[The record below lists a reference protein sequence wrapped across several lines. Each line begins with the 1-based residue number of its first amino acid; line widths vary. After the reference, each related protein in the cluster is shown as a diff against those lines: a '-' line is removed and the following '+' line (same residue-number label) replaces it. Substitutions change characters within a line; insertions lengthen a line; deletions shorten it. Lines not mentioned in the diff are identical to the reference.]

1 MDLSVEAVVNTAIAL
16 EGATAQQEQQMMLL
30 RKSLDSQAKLVQE
43 IVPPAPPK
51 LATSG
56 MVGTQLHTT
65 A

>member
-16 EGATAQQEQQMMLL
+16 EGATAQQDQQMLLL
-30 RKSLDSQAKLVQE
+30 RKSLETQAQLVQE
-43 IVPPAPPK
+43 ILPPAPPK
-51 LATSG
+51 LSTSG